1 MQKQTLSN
9 GLSRLILTFLFFLLT
24 NSANSQS
31 TEKFSDDEDVY
42 SFELPAGTFQKMKNN
57 YFVSKNL
64 SATISFNS
72 ETDYLG
78 DDEFNANIKEQIKIA
93 KKGLKVTY
101 QNVKKD
107 KFTISGIDKKGNIVY
122 IKGNTEDLYTRSN
135 PENQDEMVWRWTKTM
150 LVTFTYPPSSKKGMD
165 VVIASFLKSYQ
176 YNLGLL

>member
-1 MQKQTLSN
+1 MKKQS
-9 GLSRLILTFLFFLLT
+9 LIIKGMLFIIIFTMSLIT
-24 NSANSQS
+24 TISYAQS

-42 SFELPAGTFQKMKNN
+42 SFELPAGTFKKVNEN
-57 YFVSKNL
+57 YFTSIPL
-64 SATISFNS
+64 SASIKFRS
-72 ETDYLG
+72 ESDYLG
-78 DDEFNANIKEQIKIA
+78 DDIFDANIKEQIKIA

-107 KFTISGIDKKGNIVY
+107 KFTISGIDKNGNIVY

-150 LVTFTYPPSSKKGMD
+150 LVTFNYPPSSKKGMD

>member
-1 MQKQTLSN
+1 MKNQS
-9 GLSRLILTFLFFLLT
+9 LIIKGMLLIT
-24 NSANSQS
+24 IFTMSLITTISYAQS
-31 TEKFSDDEDVY
+31 TDKFSDDEDVY

-64 SATISFNS
+64 SATISFKG

-93 KKGLKVTY
+93 KKGLKITY